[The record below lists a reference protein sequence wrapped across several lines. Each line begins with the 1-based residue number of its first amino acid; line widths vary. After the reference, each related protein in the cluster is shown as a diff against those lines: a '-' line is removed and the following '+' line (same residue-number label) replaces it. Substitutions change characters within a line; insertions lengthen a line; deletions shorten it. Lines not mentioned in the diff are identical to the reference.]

1 MDKEKIRQML
11 LEQNKLH
18 ANDIIKRAIKKKILN
33 YSDDPFIIIITG
45 IRRSGKSTIL
55 FDLKNDFK
63 NAYYVNF
70 DDDRL
75 INFKVEDFQ
84 VLYELLIE
92 LFGDRKIF
100 LFDEIQNVVGWER
113 FVRRLHNNRK
123 KVYITG
129 SNATMLSKELGTH
142 LTGRHIAF
150 SLFPFSFKEF
160 LTFNKHKINN
170 LTTSEKSKLKR
181 LFNQYLKKG
190 GFPEYLKT
198 EKKEYLKFVYE
209 NILYKDIITRY
220 NIKNEKA
227 LKEVVYFAISN
238 IGKEISFN
246 QLKKLTGLT
255 SATTVKEYF
264 SYLENAFLLFLIP
277 RYDSSLKK
285 QIYYNKKVYL
295 IDTDFVDILGFRTS
309 KDYGRLLENL
319 VFIELKRR
327 NKEIYFHKNNKE
339 CDFVIK
345 KANKI
350 IKAIQVTKELND
362 KNQEREIQGLLE
374 AMKIHK
380 LKTGLILTDDQEKE
394 FRIKKKRIIVKPI
407 WKWLIED

>member
-238 IGKEISFN
+238 IAKEISFN

-295 IDTDFVDILGFRTS
+295 IDTAFVDILGFRTS